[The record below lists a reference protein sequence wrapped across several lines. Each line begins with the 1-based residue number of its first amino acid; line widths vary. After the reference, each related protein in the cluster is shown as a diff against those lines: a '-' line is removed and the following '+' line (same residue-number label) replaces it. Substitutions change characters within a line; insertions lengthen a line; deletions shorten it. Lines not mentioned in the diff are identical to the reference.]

1 MYILPIYKLLFW
13 EPKRLTHESHEHLS
27 KFHVNRALLG
37 WTNLLFPW
45 QKGCTFEQYPWRT
58 NEESREVDNSEFTQQ
73 DGRKKRTAKRLSVT
87 NVTGLLLAC
96 FVANSLKIDV
106 SYSSTK
112 RSVQRNV
119 KFGGSKAKAKL
130 LSRLS
135 HKVCRRLS
143 SPVLLRKFTI
153 VYHQIWNHVT
163 TRNLICNGLFQH
175 I

>member
-1 MYILPIYKLLFW
+1 MQRGVLLW
-13 EPKRLTHESHEHLS
+13 AIIVSSR
-27 KFHVNRALLG
+27 NRTVERRGRQNARA
-37 WTNLLFPW
+37 W
-45 QKGCTFEQYPWRT
+45 QTWR
-58 NEESREVDNSEFTQQ
+58 
-73 DGRKKRTAKRLSVT
+73 
-87 NVTGLLLAC
+87 GLLLAC

-106 SYSSTK
+106 SFSSTK

-153 VYHQIWNHVT
+153 IGHKGRTSVLLCRKCIKYPFLLYPYPVT
-163 TRNLICNGLFQH
+163 DCLYLEENKAISVAILKSWT
-175 I
+175 

>member
-1 MYILPIYKLLFW
+1 MRNRSVIY
-13 EPKRLTHESHEHLS
+13 P
-27 KFHVNRALLG
+27 NI
-37 WTNLLFPW
+37 
-45 QKGCTFEQYPWRT
+45 
-58 NEESREVDNSEFTQQ
+58 SEFTQQ
-73 DGRKKRTAKRLSVT
+73 DGRKKKTAKRLSVT
-87 NVTGLLLAC
+87 NVTGLSLAC

-153 VYHQIWNHVT
+153 EWGGRGIFSKSENS
-163 TRNLICNGLFQH
+163 LFLRIKMDH
-175 I
+175 C

>member
-1 MYILPIYKLLFW
+1 M
-13 EPKRLTHESHEHLS
+13 
-27 KFHVNRALLG
+27 A
-37 WTNLLFPW
+37 
-45 QKGCTFEQYPWRT
+45 
-58 NEESREVDNSEFTQQ
+58 
-73 DGRKKRTAKRLSVT
+73 
-87 NVTGLLLAC
+87 GLLLAC

-143 SPVLLRKFTI
+143 SPVVLRKYAT
-153 VYHQIWNHVT
+153 VKKR
-163 TRNLICNGLFQH
+163 RNKLFSARNKLVRGARGLIS
-175 I
+175 